1 MTPCLIC
8 QSETH
13 PLYDPEIK
21 VTHHV
26 CDGCGYTFKDQ
37 SAHVGKTEEKA
48 LYSNHQNTLENTGYV
63 NMFERFLD
71 FTLEK
76 RDVSGP
82 ALDFGS
88 GPGPVLYELLKRRGF
103 ASHHYDPYFNDDQ
116 AVFLR
121 SYGLITSTEVFEHL
135 ADPLSTFRRLES
147 LLKPGG
153 TLAVM
158 TSLRPVSDQDFL
170 TWWYRRDQTHIGFFT
185 EKALRKLTE
194 NTPMTLVKS
203 NHKNHF
209 LFTKNGGEQDESAYQ
224 E

>member
-8 QSETH
+8 KGETY
-13 PLYDPEIK
+13 PLEDLEIK

-26 CDGCGYTFKDQ
+26 CRTCGYAFKDR
-37 SAHVGKTEEKA
+37 AHLVDPAKEKA
-48 LYSNHQNTLENTGYV
+48 LYSNHQNTMENEGYV

-71 FTLEK
+71 FTV
-76 RDVSGP
+76 DSGSAFGP

-103 ASHHYDPYFNDDQ
+103 ESHYYDPYFNDDET
-116 AVFLR
+116 VFLR

-135 ADPLSTFRRLES
+135 NDPVGTFRQLEA

-153 TLAVM
+153 SLAVM
-158 TSLRPVSDQDFL
+158 TQLRPEGDSEFL
-170 TWWYRRDQTHIGFFT
+170 KWWYRRDQTHIGFFT
-185 EKALRKLTE
+185 EKAMTMMAVGTTLTL
-194 NTPMTLVKS
+194 TST

-209 LFTKNGGEQDESAYQ
+209 LFTKNGGDNHESPYSK
-224 E
+224 